1 MNQSA
6 LLFAALSF
14 CSLGICDMGAAAE
27 ETLRAPTD
35 KPNIIFILVDDL
47 GWQDVGYMGAKFYET
62 PNIDQLAADGINFTE
77 AYSSGP
83 NCAPTRACL
92 FWHFPL
98 YLWGIGLDFDLLNG
112 KTTSWR
118 GFPSTSMVRGQYKM
132 IQFLEDK
139 SFALYDL
146 SKDAG
151 EQNNIIDSMPELAS
165 RLKKEMS
172 AWQKE
177 TNAPIPSI
185 PNPECILE

>member
-1 MNQSA
+1 MA
-6 LLFAALSF
+6 WFPF
-14 CSLGICDMGAAAE
+14 
-27 ETLRAPTD
+27 
-35 KPNIIFILVDDL
+35 DD
-47 GWQDVGYMGAKFYET
+47 
-62 PNIDQLAADGINFTE
+62 
-77 AYSSGP
+77 
-83 NCAPTRACL
+83 
-92 FWHFPL
+92 
-98 YLWGIGLDFDLLNG
+98 
-112 KTTSWR
+112 
-118 GFPSTSMVRGQYKM
+118 MVRGQYKM